1 MSRAQKPLA
10 LGRCGGALSGSAC
23 ATFVF
28 VATVCWTA
36 VALANPPVPPVPDE
50 KPILIDRGI
59 SIAARLTG
67 DIADDV
73 GDILESEIGLSVP
86 MPSDKPELPHLVDF
100 TLLSARDADLYRRI
114 FSLQRQGDWQTADHL
129 IARLDSQFLMGH
141 VLAERYLHP
150 TDWRS
155 SFEELNEWLM
165 RYADHPQAQRIYQL
179 ALARKPAGASAPPE
193 PREGLL
199 ETYDPDADLTL
210 LQEDNKS
217 GLDWSHLSSD
227 QKSRLRDML
236 AQIRSHA
243 RDGEPTAAYRILQ
256 SGGFNRLAD
265 HLTFDRARAEIAQG
279 YFLAGND
286 DMAWSL
292 AHASLERSGAKA
304 PLAGWAAGLAA
315 YRSGN
320 LDDAR
325 RSFEILAASGSR
337 PNRLVHA
344 GAYWAARLNLMT
356 GRPDKVRL
364 YLDIAAE
371 APDSFYGI
379 LAVAALGQNRQFQ
392 TDMPHLSQSERDQ
405 LTSMPEVRRAIALAE
420 AGQQQLAD
428 MEFNNVSA
436 GEKPGLGVAL
446 LAVADQLQL
455 PATQYRIGAV
465 LNRHFATRYEAALY
479 PEPPWAPDGGFD
491 IDPALVFAIM
501 RQESRFEAFAESGVG
516 ARGLMQIMPTTAAYI
531 TEDPDFK
538 GDDRFLLDD
547 PVVSVSLGQE
557 YIRHLLDHP
566 VVEGNLFYLL
576 AAYNAG
582 PGNLQNWIRSG
593 ATSSDPLLFV
603 ETIPLRETRHFV
615 SRVMANYWMYRLRL
629 DGNTPSLAMVASGG
643 WPAYDDGEMIRVAG
657 N

>member
-1 MSRAQKPLA
+1 M
-10 LGRCGGALSGSAC
+10 
-23 ATFVF
+23 
-28 VATVCWTA
+28 
-36 VALANPPVPPVPDE
+36 ALANPTVPPVPDE

-59 SIAARLTG
+59 SIAARFTG
-67 DIADDV
+67 DIDYDV
-73 GDILESEIGLSVP
+73 GDFLESDIRLSVP
-86 MPSDKPELPHLVDF
+86 MPSDKPDVPHLIDF
-100 TLLSARDADLYRRI
+100 SLLSARDADLYRRI
-114 FSLQRQGDWQTADHL
+114 FSLQRQADWQTADHL

-155 SFEELNEWLM
+155 SFDELNEWLA
-165 RYADHPQAQRIYQL
+165 RYADHPQAQPIYQL
-179 ALARKPAGASAPPE
+179 ALARKPAGASPPPE

-199 ETYDPDADLTL
+199 ETYDTDVDLTL
-210 LQEDNKS
+210 LQEENNS
-217 GLDWSHLSSD
+217 GVDWSHLSSD
-227 QKSRLRDML
+227 QKSRLRDLM
-236 AQIRSHA
+236 AQIRNHV
-243 RDGEPTAAYRILQ
+243 RNGEPTAAYRILQ

-265 HLTFDRARAEIAQG
+265 HLTFDRARAEVAQG
-279 YFLAGND
+279 YFLAGD
-286 DMAWSL
+286 DGKAWTL
-292 AHASLERSGAKA
+292 AQASLERSGANA

-315 YRSGN
+315 YRAGN

-325 RSFEILAASGSR
+325 RSFEILSASESR

-371 APDSFYGI
+371 ASDSFYGI
-379 LAVAALGQNRQFQ
+379 LAIAALGQNRQFQ
-392 TDMPHLSQSERDQ
+392 TNMPHLSKSERNS
-405 LTSMPEVRRAIALAE
+405 LTTMPEVRRAIALAE

-428 MEFNNVSA
+428 MEFNSVSA

-446 LAVADQLQL
+446 LAVADELQL

-479 PEPPWAPDGGFD
+479 PEPPWSPAGGFD
-491 IDPALVFAIM
+491 VDPALVYAIM
-501 RQESRFEAFAESGVG
+501 RQESRFEAFAESGAG

-531 TEDPDFK
+531 AEDPDFK

-547 PVVSVSLGQE
+547 PEISVSLGQE
-557 YIRHLLDHP
+557 YIGHLLNHP
-566 VVEGNLFYLL
+566 GIEGNLFYLL

-582 PGNLQNWIRSG
+582 PGNLQSWIKSG
-593 ATSSDPLLFV
+593 ASSDDPLLFV
-603 ETIPLRETRHFV
+603 ETIPSRETRHFV

-629 DGNTPSLAMVASGG
+629 DGNTPSLAMVASGE
-643 WPAYDDGEMIRVAG
+643 WPVYDDGELIRVAG